1 MFLGGGLLTVVV
13 LNVAY
18 DYFVGY
24 KIFGVMYAE
33 YFYDNLFMIA
43 EVLLLLAFFSTLR
56 ISSEKMK
63 LLIRHISPMTMGVYI
78 IHLVLYRMIK
88 LYYSFEMGWVNILI
102 CFVTFF
108 ISVLATAVI
117 KRIPL
122 VHNLVEL

>member
-1 MFLGGGLLTVVV
+1 
-13 LNVAY
+13 
-18 DYFVGY
+18 
-24 KIFGVMYAE
+24 MYAE